1 VKHTKK
7 TALTAAVLTAA
18 MSLVS
23 CTGGDD
29 DMQTV
34 YGPPPTSGE
43 TTTIEMQTEYGPPP
57 AADETEASETET
69 APAET
74 TGSAETTAQNMQ
86 VVYGPPNNIS

>member
-23 CTGGDD
+23 CTGGDE

-34 YGPPPTSGE
+34 YGPPPTSYE
-43 TTTIEMQTEYGPPP
+43 PSSEEMQEVYGPPP
-57 AADETEASETET
+57 TSEETTASTAETTEPTET
-69 APAET
+69 AP
-74 TGSAETTAQNMQ
+74 QNMQ
-86 VVYGPPNNIS
+86 VVYGPPNSID

>member
-34 YGPPPTSGE
+34 YGPPPTSYE
-43 TTTIEMQTEYGPPP
+43 PSSEEMQEVYGPPP
-57 AADETEASETET
+57 TSEETTDSTAETTEPTET
-69 APAET
+69 AP
-74 TGSAETTAQNMQ
+74 QNMQ
-86 VVYGPPNNIS
+86 VVYGPPNSID